1 MIRDSFTHSFSTY
14 WVPKSQV
21 HGLMGTQKVYDGD
34 GDDEKELSDSKLGQ
48 KKLKLN
54 NDEVTVE

>member
-1 MIRDSFTHSFSTY
+1 M
-14 WVPKSQV
+14 PKSQV